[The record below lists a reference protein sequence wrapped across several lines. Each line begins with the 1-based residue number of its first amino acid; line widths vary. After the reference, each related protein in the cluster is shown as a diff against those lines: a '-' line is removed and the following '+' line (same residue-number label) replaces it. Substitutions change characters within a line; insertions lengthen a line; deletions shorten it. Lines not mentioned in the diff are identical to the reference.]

1 MGLLGRYVDSL
12 TEEAKDRVIRAQD
25 WDVEQIGGGCRWTL
39 LDHAEGCGWKGRWAE
54 APAQRLHLRFLRI
67 LRFGPR
73 SRWRIQRRAVW
84 LARRCGSARAVRL
97 LKTRAAKQALPLQS
111 TADR

>member
-12 TEEAKDRVIRAQD
+12 PGEAKDRIIRAQD
-25 WDVEQIGGGCRWTL
+25 WDVEQIGGSCRWTL

-54 APAQRLHLRFLRI
+54 TPTERLHLRMLRI
-67 LRFGPR
+67 LQFGIR

-84 LARRCGSARAVRL
+84 LARRCGRRKAVRL
-97 LKTRAAKQALPLQS
+97 LKRRAAKHAFALES